1 MKKQL
6 SVALIF
12 ILLLCLVSCNTV
24 SADGLWEDATYRRD
38 MTFGTGAKTVEVEVK
53 VEEKSVT
60 FTLKTDKETLADS
73 LLEHSLVS
81 GEDGPYG
88 LYVKEVN
95 GIVADYDVDGA
106 YWSLYKGGESCM
118 TGVSGVTV
126 SDGEHYELVYSK

>member
-24 SADGLWEDATYRRD
+24 SADGLWEEATYRRD

-106 YWSLYKGGESCM
+106 YWSLYKGGEACM
-118 TGVSGVTV
+118 TGVSGITV